1 MEKIYR
7 VKTAPD
13 SVSAWFSRN
22 FPGDRYTFNF
32 YWYHGIGTRK
42 VYGCE
47 VFRDG
52 KYHHNASQATAEEFE
67 TMVDWYA
74 GSEEKRQETRDKL
87 DNLKRWEMSLTS
99 EERDAI
105 ARSVKSIEKQLSTLA
120 GD

>member
-1 MEKIYR
+1 MSKIYR
-7 VKTAPD
+7 VKTAPA

-32 YWYHGIGTRK
+32 YWYHGIGNRK

-47 VFRDG
+47 VFKDG
-52 KYHHNASQATAEEFE
+52 KYHHNASQGTEEEFSN
-67 TMVDWYA
+67 MVDWYTTR
-74 GSEEKRQETRDKL
+74 GKIDELREWEKTLTDK
-87 DNLKRWEMSLTS
+87 
-99 EERDAI
+99 ERDAI